1 MKVHFM
7 GAFDGKGASLPNG
20 TPVEGAVAIKEP
32 GDPRKLVMITNIT
45 ALVLFLVLVAILLLR
60 GGVKALNFR
69 GVLVGAL
76 LLFPRDLLRLP
87 CFKGDA
93 YYYTNFHQSMPFLM
107 GPEEMGKTR
116 YLLMTLLPDLVLGL
130 IPFVLFLIWPNLS
143 FLGSMGAMVL
153 PMGAGDYLMAWL
165 ILRQMPK
172 DAVTYRH
179 RFHSYWYIP
188 E

>member
-20 TPVEGAVAIKEP
+20 TPAEGAVPIREP
-32 GDPRKLVMITNIT
+32 GNPKKLVMITNLT
-45 ALVLFLVLVAILLLR
+45 ALILFAVLVTVLFLR
-60 GGVKALNFR
+60 GGWRAFNFR

-76 LLFPRDLLRLP
+76 LLFPRDLLRVP
-87 CFKGDA
+87 CYRGDA
-93 YYYTNFHQSMPFLM
+93 YYYTNFHQSMPFVT
-107 GPEEMGKTR
+107 GPEDMTKTR
-116 YLLMTLLPDLVLGL
+116 FLIMTLLPDVVLGL
-130 IPFVLFLIWPNLS
+130 IPYLLFLIWPSLS
-143 FLGSMGAMVL
+143 FLGSMGAMLL

-165 ILRQMPK
+165 VARQMPRE
-172 DAVTYRH
+172 ALTYRD